1 MGALTMKF
9 ATLFISVGA
18 GLLAVPV
25 SAQPL
30 QFDLICGYGD
40 REMLRA
46 GKITRTHSR
55 PEHLQIDLAM
65 GRWCDGN
72 CGSSSMYDL
81 HDAGADPIVL
91 KQEVGVALEGS
102 PNQTSY
108 NKRVTYDRATGVL
121 TKVDESRWKEEGL
134 SRTNDISQCEERPF
148 SGFVWSKFR
157 PARMRNELRIYR
169 ELNETD
175 VGRALRALAPSG
187 ITPVIVRVQVD
198 KEGRPK
204 HCDAKAPSP
213 LPQLEAAACAYLTGP
228 SVSFDPALN
237 PSGEPID
244 GEYRQTMMFAG

>member
-1 MGALTMKF
+1 MKF
-9 ATLFISVGA
+9 ATPFISVVA

-25 SAQPL
+25 SAQPG
-30 QFDLICGYGD
+30 QFDLICGYAD
-40 REMLRA
+40 TEMLRA
-46 GKITRTHSR
+46 GKITRTHSQ
-55 PEHLQIDLAM
+55 PEHLQVDLAM

-72 CGSSSMYDL
+72 CGTSSMYDL
-81 HDAGADPIVL
+81 HDAGAEPILL

-108 NKRVTYDRATGVL
+108 TRRVTYDRATGVL
-121 TKVDESRWKEEGL
+121 TKVDESRWNDDGL
-134 SRTNDISQCEERPF
+134 SRTTDISQCEERPF

-157 PARMRNELRIYR
+157 PARIRSERRVYR

-175 VGRALRALAPSG
+175 VGRALQALAPSG

-204 HCDAKAPSP
+204 HCEASAPSP
-213 LPQLEAAACAYLTGP
+213 LPQLEAAACAFWTGP
-228 SVSFDPALN
+228 SMTFDPALD
-237 PSGEPID
+237 PAGEPVD

>member
-1 MGALTMKF
+1 MDVFGIKPFRPILGIIT
-9 ATLFISVGA
+9 

-25 SAQPL
+25 SAQTG

-46 GKITRTHSR
+46 GKITRTHAR
-55 PEHLQIDLAM
+55 PEHLQIDLAA
-65 GRWCDGN
+65 GRWCDSN
-72 CGSSSMYDL
+72 CGASSTDGL

-91 KQEVGVALEGS
+91 KLETGVALEGS

-108 NKRVTYDRATGVL
+108 TRRVTYDRATGVL
-121 TKVDESRWKEEGL
+121 TRVDESRWKEGGL
-134 SRTNDISQCEERPF
+134 SITTDINQCEERSF

-157 PARMRNELRIYR
+157 PARLRNEMRITR

-175 VGRALRALAPSG
+175 AGRAIMALVPSG
-187 ITPVIVRVQVD
+187 TTPVIVRVQVD

-204 HCDAKAPSP
+204 HCAASAPSP
-213 LPQLEAAACAYLTGP
+213 MPELEAAVCTYLTGP
-228 SVSFDPALN
+228 SVTFDPALN

-244 GEYRQTMMFAG
+244 GEYRQTVTFAG

>member
-1 MGALTMKF
+1 MGASTMKF
-9 ATLFISVGA
+9 ASLVTATLA

-25 SAQPL
+25 SAQTG

-40 REMLRA
+40 REMLKA
-46 GKITRTHSR
+46 GSITRTHAR
-55 PEHLQIDLAM
+55 PDHLQIDLAV

-72 CGSSSMYDL
+72 CGTSSMYSL

-91 KQEVGVALEGS
+91 KQETGVALEGS

-108 NKRVTYDRATGVL
+108 TRRTTYNRATGVL

-134 SRTNDISQCEERPF
+134 SRTTDISQCEERPF

-157 PARMRNELRIYR
+157 PARLRNEMRITR

-175 VGRALRALAPSG
+175 AGREIMALVPSG
-187 ITPVIVRVQVD
+187 TTPVIVRVQVD

-204 HCDAKAPSP
+204 QCAASAPSP
-213 LPQLEAAACAYLTGP
+213 SPGLEAATCAYLTGP
-228 SVSFDPALN
+228 TVTFDPALN
-237 PSGEPID
+237 PAGERVD
-244 GEYRQTMMFAG
+244 GEYRQTMLFAR